1 MTIDGAL
8 SGATDGFARALADGR
23 IEDMPEDMAK
33 GAFGGA
39 IGGLA
44 IGGSTRLIFSGA
56 SKINNKL
63 FGSLTES
70 ALDINSA
77 KLQPLQQNHWPKSTL
92 QNPLIQ
98 VQPF

>member
-1 MTIDGAL
+1 MLQKEGAKGGITLLAAKAAAYGVDMTIDGAL

-56 SKINNKL
+56 SKINNKIVRFL
-63 FGSLTES
+63 
-70 ALDINSA
+70 N
-77 KLQPLQQNHWPKSTL
+77 
-92 QNPLIQ
+92 
-98 VQPF
+98 